1 MPQDTL
7 PLSPASPALAD
18 VPERQPTLVLHAT
31 SGWSAINF
39 REMWQYRDLLLILI
53 ERDVKLRYKQT
64 AIGILWVVIQPLL
77 AAGIFSVIF
86 GLFAKLPS
94 GGIPYLL
101 FNFSALVGWNY
112 FSGALQRASG
122 SLISNS
128 QLISKVYF
136 PRLIIPFA
144 HTLAVLI
151 DFAVMFG
158 LLLVLMAFYHWW
170 PTWRILTL
178 PFFLALGTMCAA
190 GMSLWLSA
198 MSVRFRDF
206 MYALPFMIQVWMYAS
221 PVVYSM
227 TLIPA
232 KWRALYEINP
242 LVGFIEGVQWSTVGG
257 SALNGPMLILSIV
270 ISSAIFIGGCFF
282 FRRVERSFADVI

>member
-1 MPQDTL
+1 MQPDTL
-7 PLSPASPALAD
+7 PLSPALAD
-18 VPERQPTLVLHAT
+18 APERQPTLVLHAT

-77 AAGIFSVIF
+77 AAGIFSIIF

-94 GGIPYLL
+94 GGMPYLL
-101 FNFSALVGWNY
+101 FNFAGLVGWNY

-158 LLLVLMAFYHWW
+158 LLLVLMAFYHVW

-178 PFFLALGTMCAA
+178 PFFLFLGTVSAA

-198 MSVRFRDF
+198 MSVRYRDF

-221 PVVYSM
+221 PIVYSV

-232 KWRALYEINP
+232 KWRGLYAINP
-242 LVGFIEGVQWSTVGG
+242 LVGFVEGVRWSTLGV
-257 SALNGPMLILSIV
+257 SALNAPMLIMSVL
-270 ISSAIFIGGCFF
+270 ISGAIFIGGAFF

>member
-1 MPQDTL
+1 MPQDSTTL
-7 PLSPASPALAD
+7 PSTLAD
-18 VPERQPTLVLHAT
+18 APERQPTLVLHAT

-77 AAGIFSVIF
+77 AAGIFSIIF

-94 GGIPYLL
+94 GGMPYLL
-101 FNFSALVGWNY
+101 FNFAGLVGWNY

-158 LLLVLMAFYHWW
+158 LLLVLMAFYHVW

-178 PFFLALGTMCAA
+178 PFFLGLGTICAA

-198 MSVRFRDF
+198 MSVRYRDF

-221 PVVYSM
+221 PIVYSIA
-227 TLIPA
+227 LIPA
-232 KWRALYEINP
+232 KWRGWYDINP
-242 LVGFIEGVQWSTVGG
+242 LVGFVEGVRWSTLGV
-257 SALNGPMLILSIV
+257 SALNAPMLIMSVLLSC
-270 ISSAIFIGGCFF
+270 AIFISGCFF